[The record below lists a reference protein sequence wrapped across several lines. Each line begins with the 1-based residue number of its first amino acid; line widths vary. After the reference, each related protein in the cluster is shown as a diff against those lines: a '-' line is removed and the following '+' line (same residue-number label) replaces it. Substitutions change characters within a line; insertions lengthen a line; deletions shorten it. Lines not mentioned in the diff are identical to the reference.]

1 MQLKK
6 YIEISPHAL
15 RAYRLFASW
24 HFARQFPAAG
34 KNTFGFRQKKDI
46 PIDLSARGSPRGSE
60 KC

>member
-1 MQLKK
+1 MHLKK

-15 RAYRLFASW
+15 RAFTFYASCLV
-24 HFARQFPAAG
+24 RQFPAAG

>member
-1 MQLKK
+1 MHLKK

-15 RAYRLFASW
+15 RAYRLFASCLV
-24 HFARQFPAAG
+24 RQWEAAG

-46 PIDLSARGSPRGSE
+46 TIDLSASRDTGSE

>member
-6 YIEISPHAL
+6 YIWFSPHAL
-15 RAYRLFASW
+15 RSYRLFASW
-24 HFARQFPAAG
+24 HFARQFLATG

-46 PIDLSARGSPRGSE
+46 PIDLIARGDTGSE